1 MDNTTNTHKYLGLF
15 MDTPRKQLFEH
26 CCELFPEILENL
38 EELERREIEAAVDAA
53 IAKTGIT
60 AENHT
65 DIKLRNNF
73 CELFL
78 ATVESLVYR
87 ERELKSSIPDQSL
100 ITNSNVANAISSLL
114 PDTESLVPVVHKG
127 RLVAETKITINILND
142 KNIRLSESITEY
154 DKMTHDA
161 ICTLWAAGNKTMTAD
176 MIYRAMNG
184 FVETEKVSPKAI
196 KSIETSLSKMERTRI
211 YIDRTAQFRA
221 AGVIATKDSQA
232 VLSENMIN
240 LRIIRV
246 RTGGVVKTAYRILSM
261 PIVYSYSLWENA
273 VLSVPREL
281 LNTKDVLR
289 SSESIMM
296 IRYSLLRWIETMKKF
311 PEEGDNI
318 IKYDTLYNLLGN
330 PPERQARAAIR
341 SNTVKLLDN
350 YVKMG
355 YIAGY
360 SQFKHGAVII
370 GVKIEL
376 PPADR
381 APLSADEDEEA

>member
-1 MDNTTNTHKYLGLF
+1 M
-15 MDTPRKQLFEH
+15 
-26 CCELFPEILENL
+26 
-38 EELERREIEAAVDAA
+38 
-53 IAKTGIT
+53 
-60 AENHT
+60 
-65 DIKLRNNF
+65 
-73 CELFL
+73 
-78 ATVESLVYR
+78 ESLVYR

-127 RLVAETKITINILND
+127 QLVAETKITINILND

-161 ICTLWAAGNKTMTAD
+161 ICTLWASGNKTMTAD

-240 LRIIRV
+240 LRVIRV

-311 PEEGDNI
+311 PDESDNI

-370 GVKIEL
+370 GVKINL
-376 PPADR
+376 APADR
-381 APLSADEDEEA
+381 SPLPADEDEDI